1 MLQVTLNRPEVGNA
15 LNTQMGHDLYD
26 VWTRLTVDPEDTRCV
41 VLTGAGDRIFRG
53 ESPLTEMSPVPAAPA
68 KPPAK

>member
-1 MLQVTLNRPEVGNA
+1 VGNA
-15 LNTQMGHDLYD
+15 
-26 VWTRLTVDPEDTRCV
+26 V
-41 VLTGAGDRIFRG
+41 VLEYFNPDFAAFEDEYQRFIEAVAKRGAGDRIFRG